1 MNPQEI
7 IKRYDRSPDNLLS
20 ILHDLQDAEEQHYLA
35 DRDLRLTAD
44 HLGLTFG
51 FVHGVATFYTM
62 FSLKPRGKHI
72 IRICQSPP
80 CHLMG
85 STNMATELMRLLG
98 VDFGHTTGDRLFTL
112 EMSSC
117 LGVCGVAPAMMINNE
132 VYGNLTPERIRQI
145 LAEKGG
151 ER

>member
-1 MNPQEI
+1 MNPQEVI
-7 IKRYDRSPDNLLS
+7 RKYDRTPDNLLS
-20 ILHDLQDAEEQHYLA
+20 ILHDLQDAKEQHYLA
-35 DRDLRLTAD
+35 EQDLRIAAD
-44 HLGLTFG
+44 HVGLTFG

-62 FSLKPRGKHI
+62 FSLKPRGKNI

-85 STNMATELMRLLG
+85 STNIAKELIRLLG
-98 VDFGHTTGDRLFTL
+98 VDFGHTTKDGLFTL

-117 LGVCGVAPAMMINNE
+117 LGVCGVAPAMMINND
-132 VYGNLTPERIRQI
+132 VYGNLTPERIQQI
-145 LAEKGG
+145 LAEKGR

>member
-1 MNPQEI
+1 MNSQEV
-7 IKRYDRSPDNLLS
+7 IKRYDRTQDNLLS
-20 ILHDLQDAEEQHYLA
+20 ILHDLQDAKEQHYLA
-35 DRDLRLTAD
+35 EQDLRIAAD
-44 HLGLTFG
+44 HVGLTFG

-62 FSLKPRGKHI
+62 FSLKPRGKNI

-85 STNMATELMRLLG
+85 STNIAKELIRLLG
-98 VDFGHTTGDRLFTL
+98 VDFGHTTKDGLFTL

-117 LGVCGVAPAMMINNE
+117 LGVCGVAPAMMINND
-132 VYGNLTPERIRQI
+132 VYGNLTPERIQQI
-145 LAEKGG
+145 LAEKGR